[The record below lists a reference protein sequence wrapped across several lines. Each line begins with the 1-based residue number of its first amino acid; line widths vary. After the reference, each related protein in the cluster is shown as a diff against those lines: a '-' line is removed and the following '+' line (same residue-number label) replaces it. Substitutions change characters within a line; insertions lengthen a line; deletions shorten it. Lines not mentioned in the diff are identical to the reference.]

1 MPAHLPVRRTA
12 LATGVTVA
20 HVGTG
25 PETGTP
31 VLLLHAWGES
41 RRSFDRLLPVLPTG
55 VRAIAL
61 DQRGHGDAEKPA
73 AGYSLADAAA
83 DVVAFLDAVGASSA
97 VLVGSSS
104 GGYVAQQ
111 VAVSRPDRV
120 SGLVLVG
127 APRTLQGRPPF
138 ADEVERL
145 ADPVDAGWVRASLAW
160 FPLHQPV
167 PSWYVDDRV
176 RDGTRVPAHV
186 WRATFEGLVAAEPPT
201 DQGPVTA
208 PSLVL
213 RGAHD
218 DLLAGDHQ
226 DLAAVIPQARTV
238 VYEETGHLVLW
249 EQPERVA
256 ADLASF
262 LATEIRPDPTSVPPA
277 A

>member
-1 MPAHLPVRRTA
+1 MSP
-12 LATGVTVA
+12 
-20 HVGTG
+20 
-25 PETGTP
+25 
-31 VLLLHAWGES
+31 
-41 RRSFDRLLPVLPTG
+41 
-55 VRAIAL
+55 
-61 DQRGHGDAEKPA
+61 
-73 AGYSLADAAA
+73 
-83 DVVAFLDAVGASSA
+83 SA

-145 ADPVDAGWVRASLAW
+145 TDPVDAGWVRDSLAW

-167 PSWYVDDRV
+167 PRWYLDDRV

-186 WRATFEGLVAAEPPT
+186 WRATFEGLVTATPPT

-208 PSLVL
+208 PTLVL
-213 RGAHD
+213 RGDHD
-218 DLLAGDHQ
+218 DLLAGEHQ

-249 EQPERVA
+249 EQPDRVA
-256 ADLASF
+256 ADLADF
-262 LATEIRPDPTSVPPA
+262 LATVIRPDPTSVPPPA
-277 A
+277 